1 MSEELNP
8 PGPKYVSFLQ
18 LSYKVESHFGLK
30 GFGLNEKALFQ
41 EVFLAWFKGASL
53 SVNEAIA
60 ISHLGS
66 PATLHKRLALLRDL
80 KLVDA
85 VHLNEDHRSKFLQPT
100 DTGLKYIERLAHCFA
115 QAAAT

>member
-1 MSEELNP
+1 MSEELKP
-8 PGPKYVSFLQ
+8 HWPKYVSFLQ
-18 LSYKVESHFGLK
+18 LSSEVESLFDLK
-30 GFGLNEKALFQ
+30 GFGPNEKALFQ

-85 VHLNEDHRSKFLQPT
+85 LHLNEDHRSKFLQPT
-100 DTGLKYIERLAHCFA
+100 DTGIKYIEMLSKCLA